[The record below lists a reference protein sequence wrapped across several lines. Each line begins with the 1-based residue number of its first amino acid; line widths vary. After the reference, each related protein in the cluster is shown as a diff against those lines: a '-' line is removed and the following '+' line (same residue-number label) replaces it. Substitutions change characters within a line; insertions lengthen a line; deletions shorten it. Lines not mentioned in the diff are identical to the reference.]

1 MIAAPSALGCVVKMR
16 VIAVSVGLPRNVTWR
31 GRVVQTSI
39 FKDPVAGRVR
49 VEQLNLE
56 GDRQSDLTVHG
67 GAEKAVYVYPSEHYA
82 FWRDELPGVELP
94 WGSFGENL
102 TTEGL
107 DEGVHVGDRIL
118 IGSAS
123 FVVTQPRM
131 PCYKL
136 ALRFDRLD
144 IIKRFLQSGRT
155 GFYLS
160 VSQEGELAAGDAV
173 TLQPGDAS
181 VTIADI
187 VNLYAADASNQ
198 ELLRRA
204 SQVVALPEAWRDYF
218 RERLWEPDSKE

>member
-1 MIAAPSALGCVVKMR
+1 MR
-16 VIAVSVGLPRNVTWR
+16 VVAVSVGLPREVTWR
-31 GRVVQTSI
+31 GRVVETSI
-39 FKDPVAGRVR
+39 FKDPVSGPVR
-49 VEQLNLE
+49 VGRLNLE
-56 GDRQSDLTVHG
+56 GDKQSDLTVHG

-107 DEGVHVGDRIL
+107 DEESVRIGDRLL
-118 IGSAS
+118 IGTAS

-144 IIKRFLQSGRT
+144 IVKRFLQSGRT

-160 VSQEGELAAGDAV
+160 VSQEGVLAAGDSV
-173 TLQPGDAS
+173 TQQPGDTS
-181 VTIADI
+181 VSVSDI
-187 VNLYAADASNQ
+187 VSLYAADASNQ

-204 SQVVALPEAWRDYF
+204 SELADLPEAWRDYF
-218 RERLWEPDSKE
+218 RERLWEPDSNE

>member
-1 MIAAPSALGCVVKMR
+1 MPEPKVMR
-16 VIAVSVGLPRNVTWR
+16 VIAVSVGLPREVTWR
-31 GRVVQTSI
+31 GRTVETSI
-39 FKDPVAGRVR
+39 FKNPVSGAVR
-49 VEQLNLE
+49 VGLLNLD

-67 GAEKAVYVYPSEHYA
+67 GAEKAVYVYPSEHYQ

-107 DEGVHVGDRIL
+107 DEERVHIGDRL
-118 IGSAS
+118 LFGSAS

-144 IIKRFLQSGRT
+144 MVKRFLQSGRT

-173 TLQPGDAS
+173 TLQPGDTS
-181 VTIADI
+181 VSVSDI
-187 VNLYAADASNQ
+187 VSLYAADASNQ

-204 SQVVALPEAWRDYF
+204 SQLPALPEGWRDYF
-218 RERLWEPDSKE
+218 RDRLWEPDSNG